1 MPLTDTA
8 IRAALKH
15 TKRRKI
21 ADGGGLFLLINPP
34 REPAWRLK
42 YRIAGREKLLSL
54 GRLLDVSLKRARE
67 KRDEARRL
75 IGDGVDPSDARKA
88 TKLARADTF
97 AAIAEEW
104 LVTRK
109 GAITVGSWERDR
121 EHLMNFVAPYLGK
134 KPIGSLEA
142 PELLTVLRRIET
154 RGIRDTAH
162 RVRSV
167 VGRVMRYAISTGRAQ
182 RDIAADLKDALL
194 PVITESYPAITNPA
208 KVGELLRAIGAY
220 DGQPTTRVALR
231 LAPYV
236 FLRPGELRK
245 AEWAEID
252 LAAAEWRIPAERMKM
267 DELHVVPLA
276 RQAVELFREI
286 QPLTGDGRLVFPAL
300 HTTLRP
306 ISENTLNMALRRIG
320 YSKDQMV
327 SHGFRSMA
335 STLLNEQ
342 GWHPDLIELQLAHAE
357 RNKVRAAYN
366 RAQRLEER
374 RKMMQAWADYLDKLK
389 SSGVVSGGAGKTVE
403 R

>member
-8 IRAALKH
+8 IRAALKLPA
-15 TKRRKI
+15 RRKI
-21 ADGGGLFLLINPP
+21 ADGAGLFLLINPP

-54 GRLLDVSLKRARE
+54 GRLKDVPLRRARE

-75 IGDGVDPSDARKA
+75 IADGIDPSDERKA
-88 TKLARADTF
+88 VKLARADTF
-97 AAIAEEW
+97 GAVAEEW
-104 LVTRK
+104 LAARK
-109 GAITVGSWERDR
+109 GSITLGSWERDR
-121 EHLMNFVAPYLGK
+121 EHLMNFAAPYLGK

-142 PELLTVLRRIET
+142 PELLTVLRRIEA

-194 PVITESYPAITNPA
+194 PVITESYAAITDPA

-220 DGQPTTRVALR
+220 DGQPTTRTALR

-252 LAAAEWRIPAERMKM
+252 LGGAEWRIPAERMKM
-267 DELHVVPLA
+267 DELHIVPLA
-276 RQAVELFREI
+276 RQVVELFREI

-306 ISENTLNMALRRIG
+306 ISENTLNMALRRMG

-342 GWHPDLIELQLAHAE
+342 GWHPDLIELQLAHQE

-366 RAQRLEER
+366 RAQRLDER
-374 RKMMQAWADYLDKLK
+374 RKMMQAWADYLDTLR
-389 SSGVVSGGAGKTVE
+389 VSAVTSAS
-403 R
+403 